1 MGARQKEIVEAL
13 PGRHDEGWYTAVI
26 AKAEMADYS
35 PVRGCMVVRPY
46 GYTLWENMQAK
57 LDARFKATGHRNAY
71 FPLFLPESLLMREAE
86 HVEGFAPEVAWVTEA
101 GGEKLEERL
110 AIRPTSE
117 TIFGTM
123 YSKWVQSW
131 RDLPLLINQWCTV
144 VRWEKRTMPFLRTT
158 EFLWQEGH
166 TAHRTAEE
174 CQQETMQIL
183 EIYRD
188 FVETDLAIPV
198 IPGRKSDAEKFPG
211 ADATWTIEALMPD
224 GRALQSGTSHNLG
237 QNFAQAFDISFQD
250 MDGERRFAWTTSW
263 GLSAR
268 TIGALVMVHGD
279 DGGLKLPPNV
289 APTQVVILPVW
300 RGDESER
307 AVVREAAKRLQKELS
322 DRFRVEVDWSE
333 EKTIGWKHNEWTMRG
348 VPIRMELGPR
358 DVAQQQ
364 AVLVRRDDPDANRPE
379 KRSASWAEL
388 GEEVGAT
395 LDAIQ
400 ANLFE
405 RARQF
410 RDAETR
416 MTDSL
421 DELADIMEGPRGFIR
436 AHWCGSPD
444 CEARVKDR
452 TGATIRCI
460 PLGAPAEAGR
470 CVVDGRPSQTRVY
483 FARAY

>member
-35 PVRGCMVVRPY
+35 PVRGCMVIRPY

-71 FPLFLPESLLMREAE
+71 FPLFLPESLLIREAE

-117 TIFGTM
+117 TMFGTM

-131 RDLPLLINQWCTV
+131 RDLPLLINQWCNV

-174 CQQETMQIL
+174 CQHETMQIL

-237 QNFAQAFDISFQD
+237 QNFAKAFDISFQD

-289 APTQVVILPVW
+289 APTQAVILPVW

-307 AVVREAAKRLQKELS
+307 AVVREAAERLQKELS
-322 DRFRVEVDWSE
+322 DRYRVEVDWSE

-364 AVLVRRDDPDANRPE
+364 AVLVRRDDANANRPE
-379 KRSASWAEL
+379 KRSVTWADL
-388 GEEVGAT
+388 GEEVGTT
-395 LDAIQ
+395 LEAIQ
-400 ANLFE
+400 ANLFDQ
-405 RARQF
+405 ARQF

-416 MTDSL
+416 TTDSL

-436 AHWCGSPD
+436 AHWCGSAE

-460 PLGAPAEAGR
+460 PLGAPAEAGG
-470 CVVDGRPSQTRVY
+470 CIVDGRPSETRVY
-483 FARAY
+483 FARSY